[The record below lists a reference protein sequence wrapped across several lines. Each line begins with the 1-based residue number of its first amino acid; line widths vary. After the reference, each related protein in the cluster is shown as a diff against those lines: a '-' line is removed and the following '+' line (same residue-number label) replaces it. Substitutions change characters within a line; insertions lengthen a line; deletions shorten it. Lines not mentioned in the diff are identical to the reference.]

1 MFLGFKIM
9 KIKLNLNEMYK
20 SPPKEIINPVKESI
34 NRINRYTP
42 QKEVD
47 ILIEELS
54 RYTNVPQESIIL
66 SSGSDLIIKEF
77 IFLFSNN
84 RQIIIA
90 EPTFVVIN
98 NSAQN
103 ADSSLIKIRLNE
115 PDFKISLESLNNE
128 LNTPSLVVFDNPNNP
143 TGSLIITEND
153 IKSILEYENVILLID
168 EAYYEFSRVSFIEL
182 INDYPNLA
190 ILRTLSKSFGLAGSG
205 IGYLI
210 AGDLIRKKFQGLEI
224 MLPYPSVVAGIEAL
238 RNQKYMIDYA
248 NEVETEKRRIINIVS
263 GLGIVIYRSYTNF
276 LLMKTKIKNISER
289 LAEQGILVHDASN
302 QLSPGYFRVTIGSK
316 KENDYFLNALKNI
329 ISSNKD

>member
-1 MFLGFKIM
+1 M
-9 KIKLNLNEMYK
+9 KIKLNMNEMYK
-20 SPPKEIINPVKESI
+20 SPPKEIINQVKESI
-34 NRINRYTP
+34 NKINRYTP

-54 RYTNVPQESIIL
+54 HYTNVPPESIVL

-90 EPTFVVIN
+90 EPTFVIIN

-103 ADSSLIKIRLNE
+103 ADSPLIKFRLNE
-115 PDFKISLESLNNE
+115 PDFKISLEPLINE
-128 LNTPSLVVFDNPNNP
+128 LKTPSLIVFDNPNNP
-143 TGSLIITEND
+143 TGSLIITQND
-153 IKSILEYENVILLID
+153 IETILEDENVILLID
-168 EAYYEFSRVSFIEL
+168 EAYFEFSNVSFVDL
-182 INDYPNLA
+182 IDRYPNLA

-224 MLPYPSVVAGIEAL
+224 MLPYPSVIAGIEAL
-238 RNQKYMIDYA
+238 RNPGYMTDYVK
-248 NEVETEKRRIINIVS
+248 EVETEKRRIMNLVS
-263 GLGIVIYRSYTNF
+263 ELGIIVYQSYTNF
-276 LLMKTKIKNISER
+276 LLMKTKIQRISEK
-289 LAEQGILVHDASN
+289 LAEQGVLVHDVSN
-302 QLSPGYFRVTIGSK
+302 QLSSEYFRVTIGSK

-329 ISSNKD
+329 VS